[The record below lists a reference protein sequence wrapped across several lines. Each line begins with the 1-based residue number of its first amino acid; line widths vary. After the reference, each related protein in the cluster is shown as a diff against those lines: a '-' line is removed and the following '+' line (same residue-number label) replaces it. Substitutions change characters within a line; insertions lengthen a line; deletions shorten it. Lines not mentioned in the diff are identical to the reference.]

1 MTMSFRVRHP
11 MAITIIFTGGWSNG
25 KGGHGHAFPV
35 DAEAIFVT
43 TSALWSQAGINII
56 EAKVYQCSPTI
67 KKEGKNEHIA
77 VVDVVFVASDDHRL
91 SKYIV

>member
-1 MTMSFRVRHP
+1 MTMSFRVTHP
-11 MAITIIFTGGWSNG
+11 VPVTIISRTRGWSNG

-35 DAEAIFVT
+35 DAEAILVT

-56 EAKVYQCSPTI
+56 EAKVYQCSPAI
-67 KKEGKNEHIA
+67 KKEEKKNEHI
-77 VVDVVFVASDDHRL
+77 VVAAVASDDHRL